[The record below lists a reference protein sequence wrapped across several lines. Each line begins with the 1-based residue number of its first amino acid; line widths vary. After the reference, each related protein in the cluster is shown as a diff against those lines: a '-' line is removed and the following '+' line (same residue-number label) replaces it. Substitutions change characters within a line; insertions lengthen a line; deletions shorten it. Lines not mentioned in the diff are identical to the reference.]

1 MAFYQHQHNSAA
13 RRKSPMCE
21 KQIYRFDGKATETAI
36 PEIDRKWL
44 SSMMWHCLN
53 KQRIC
58 PYRFTCQKDPEPQI
72 LAHADAAYEFKL
84 YLFFLFSNAFSPPSR
99 ISQICCWIPC
109 FAKIPSSTTPV
120 SFSKGPS
127 FSIEPER

>member
-1 MAFYQHQHNSAA
+1 
-13 RRKSPMCE
+13 MCE

-58 PYRFTCQKDPEPQI
+58 PYRFTCQGIPWDPVLFHHSVI
-72 LAHADAAYEFKL
+72 VVLVVSIIKNVFKHFL
-84 YLFFLFSNAFSPPSR
+84 ELF
-99 ISQICCWIPC
+99 
-109 FAKIPSSTTPV
+109 
-120 SFSKGPS
+120 
-127 FSIEPER
+127 